1 MISCRAPHEPPSAKS
16 AEALVREG
24 RTKLAGGEEARIEYR
39 IRRPDGSPRWNED
52 RRGPLR
58 MTEAGPDRV
67 AGVAMDM
74 NETVTSVSKREQK
87 LGDAATAIMVLSND
101 DIRRSGVTSLADALR
116 LVPGMNVA
124 AVNASQMAVSA
135 RGFNGQLKWR
145 F

>member
-1 MISCRAPHEPPSAKS
+1 
-16 AEALVREG
+16 
-24 RTKLAGGEEARIEYR
+24 
-39 IRRPDGSPRWNED
+39 
-52 RRGPLR
+52 